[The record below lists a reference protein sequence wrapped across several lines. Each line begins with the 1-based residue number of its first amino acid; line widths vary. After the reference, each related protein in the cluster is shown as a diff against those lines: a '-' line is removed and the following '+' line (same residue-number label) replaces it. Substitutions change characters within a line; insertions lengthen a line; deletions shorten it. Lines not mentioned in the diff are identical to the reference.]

1 MRNGLLQ
8 PPQWLHINWSVSF
21 PSPTPQS
28 TKSTWPLFAD
38 QSFPEASDGG
48 CQRLKG
54 YKQAVHRLLAHTVVK
69 IWEFHMQ
76 IHISGFS

>member
-1 MRNGLLQ
+1 MASYS
-8 PPQWLHINWSVSF
+8 LHIGSTLVAVF
-21 PSPTPQS
+21 PFLPPHHNQQ
-28 TKSTWPLFAD
+28 STWPLFED
-38 QSFPEASDGG
+38 QSFPETSDGG

-69 IWEFHMQ
+69 KIWEFHMQ